1 MQSELN
7 PENDHVYQPEGLY
20 KKSSL
25 YFGISFAA
33 HMTLV
38 IFLLFMP
45 ESQSGGID
53 FTRFESIDVQLV
65 SLSTIPP
72 KSSSG
77 QGGGGGSIPTSD
89 PVEDLHQ
96 DRVVPAESDI
106 IPVKSRTSRAVDPS
120 AHTLT
125 LPDDLR
131 PAEPL
136 IKRSTSRRPSESVR
150 KEVVKPDELKRQEGE
165 RQVADRVRR
174 MQEEVET
181 RESRRQ
187 ASIRERIEQME
198 GEVSQDNRPRGTGSA
213 SASGTGGQEG
223 RSGGG
228 AKGNYTRLQIYQAE
242 VRQVLRRNWAF
253 SEALAGDTRG
263 LESRVAMKIM
273 PNGEITDV
281 WFEKR
286 SGNEYLDESAY
297 KTVMKSDPLPPL
309 PDGLPHY
316 QLLVGFTPGGLQ

>member
-20 KKSSL
+20 KKSSF

-38 IFLLFMP
+38 LFLLFMP

-72 KSSSG
+72 SSSSG
-77 QGGGGGSIPTSD
+77 QGGGGGGVSTSD
-89 PVEDLHQ
+89 TVEDFHQ
-96 DRVVPAESDI
+96 DRVAPAEPTT
-106 IPVKSRTSRAVDPS
+106 IPMKSRTPRAVDPS
-120 AHTLT
+120 SHTLT
-125 LPDDLR
+125 LPEKLR
-131 PAEPL
+131 PAEPS
-136 IKRSTSRRPSESVR
+136 IKRSTAPRPSESVR

-165 RQVADRVRR
+165 RQVADTVRR

-187 ASIRERIEQME
+187 ASIRERIGQME
-198 GEVSQDNRPRGTGSA
+198 GEVGQDTRPRGTGSV
-213 SASGTGGQEG
+213 SGSGGQDG

-228 AKGNYTRLQIYQAE
+228 ARGNYTRLQIYQAE
-242 VRQVLRRNWAF
+242 VRQALRRNWVF

-263 LESRVAMKIM
+263 LESRVVLKIM